1 MGLDQCELY
10 RIRVTMEKETKV
22 GSIGIEL
29 KYKDRMVRTSINN
42 IRGFITQ

>member
-1 MGLDQCELY
+1 MGLDQRELY

-29 KYKDRMVRTSINN
+29 TVRGPIVWSVRLSI
-42 IRGFITQ
+42 ILGDS

>member
-1 MGLDQCELY
+1 
-10 RIRVTMEKETKV
+10 MEKETKV

-29 KYKDRMVRTSINN
+29 QYEDQMVCASINN